1 MKRTYW
7 TLFYLAA
14 LAVDLLVLY
23 LGDLG
28 LRPYS
33 KSALMPLLIGMTL
46 HAGPPGASPL
56 KVLLL
61 SALFFSWAGDALLLF
76 EPEAPGFFIA
86 GLGAFLV
93 AQVAYSIALGSLRV
107 KKGVRFRPAGLVP
120 VIAFYVCLIGLLW
133 DHLGDLRVPVLVYGA
148 VISTML
154 AMAVQ
159 LVRLKNRR
167 SAALLFGGALLFV
180 ASDTVLAL
188 QKFYW
193 KTATPHYALLIMITY
208 GLAQLFLSLGL
219 LNHSART
226 PVPQKSEQARR
237 MELLN

>member
-7 TLFYLAA
+7 TLFYVAA
-14 LAVDLLVLY
+14 LAVDLVILY
-23 LGDLG
+23 VGDVS

-33 KSALMPLLIGMTL
+33 KSALMPLLMGMVL
-46 HAGPPGASPL
+46 HAGPRGASAL

-61 SALFFSWAGDALLLF
+61 AALFFSWAGDALLLF
-76 EPEAPGFFIA
+76 EPEGPEFFMA

-93 AQVAYSIALGSLRV
+93 AQVAYSVALGKLRIR
-107 KKGVRFRPAGLVP
+107 KGVRFRLVGLVP

-133 DHLGDLRVPVLVYGA
+133 DHLGALRTPVLVYGA

-159 LVRLKNRR
+159 LVPLKNRK

-193 KTATPHYALLIMITY
+193 KTPSPHYGLLIMSTY
-208 GLAQLFLSLGL
+208 GLAQLFLTLGL
-219 LNHSART
+219 LNHSAPV

>member
-7 TLFYLAA
+7 TLFFLAA
-14 LAVDLLVLY
+14 LAVDLVILY

-33 KSALMPLLIGMTL
+33 KSVLMPLLIGMVL
-46 HAGPPGASPL
+46 HAGPRGASTL
-56 KVLLL
+56 KILLVT
-61 SALFFSWAGDALLLF
+61 ALFFSWVGDALLLF
-76 EPEAPGFFIA
+76 EPEGPAFFMG
-86 GLGAFLV
+86 GLGAFLL
-93 AQVAYSIALGSLRV
+93 AQVAYSVALGTLRA
-107 KKGVRFRPAGLVP
+107 KKGVRFRVAGLVP
-120 VIAFYVCLIGLLW
+120 VLAFYVCLIGLLW
-133 DHLGDLRVPVLVYGA
+133 DHLGELRVPVLVYGG
-148 VISTML
+148 VVSTML

-180 ASDTVLAL
+180 ASDSVLAL

-193 KTATPHYALLIMITY
+193 KTPSPYYALIIMITY
-208 GLAQLFLSLGL
+208 GLAQLLLTHGL
-219 LNHSART
+219 LNHSAPA
-226 PVPQKSEQARR
+226 PVPQKSELARR